1 MFVAVVVFSVP
12 SPFRSSCRVL
22 LLQETAS
29 FMLLASKLV
38 KYLTSAGS
46 LQGHAESLSDA
57 SVRYFSSASSS
68 QTNSTDENGFKGHG
82 MLAPFTAG
90 WQSND
95 VHLLVIGRSEGSYV
109 YDINIISI

>member
-1 MFVAVVVFSVP
+1 
-12 SPFRSSCRVL
+12 
-22 LLQETAS
+22 
-29 FMLLASKLV
+29 MLLASKLV

-90 WQSND
+90 CQSND

-109 YDINIISI
+109 YNINRISI